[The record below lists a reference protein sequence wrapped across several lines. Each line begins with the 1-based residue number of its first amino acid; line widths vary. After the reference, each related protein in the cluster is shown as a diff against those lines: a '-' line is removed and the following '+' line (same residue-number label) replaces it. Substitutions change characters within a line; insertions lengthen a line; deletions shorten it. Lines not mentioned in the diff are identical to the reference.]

1 MKIELPLTSQL
12 QEVFRTDAGCVY
24 QSDYENCLYVEFSGK
39 TIRYKVKCFFRLKS
53 IVDRIDLAK
62 MASDPDPACDFEIVT
77 MCACE
82 HCYVLTLPQVIA
94 LKELLAGAKVMLEL
108 NSILHDRLRR
118 VALKAV

>member
-1 MKIELPLTSQL
+1 
-12 QEVFRTDAGCVY
+12 
-24 QSDYENCLYVEFSGK
+24 
-39 TIRYKVKCFFRLKS
+39 
-53 IVDRIDLAK
+53 
-62 MASDPDPACDFEIVT
+62 MASDPDPACDFEIIT

>member
-1 MKIELPLTSQL
+1 MRIELPLANGL

-24 QSDYENCLYVEFSGK
+24 QSDIQNCLYVEFSGK
-39 TIRYKVKCFFRLKS
+39 TIRYKVKCFFRLKA

-62 MASDPDPACDFEIVT
+62 MASDPNRACDLEIIT

-82 HCYVLTLPQVIA
+82 NCYVLTLPQIVA
-94 LKELLAGAKVMLEL
+94 FKELLAGAKVMLEL

-118 VALKAV
+118 VAVKAV